1 MKLDRDCITTAG
13 GGDAAHLSQH
23 FPGAEAP
30 QADGEL
36 APEAVHQPEAD
47 QRAGDLADDGGRG
60 GPATP
65 RSRTKMKIG
74 SRIRLRMAPE
84 PCTIMKPAGRPMA

>member
-1 MKLDRDCITTAG
+1 MGSWRRRRYT
-13 GGDAAHLSQH
+13 SQK
-23 FPGAEAP
+23 PIN
-30 QADGEL
+30 
-36 APEAVHQPEAD
+36 APEIWPMTVAA
-47 QRAGDLADDGGRG
+47 AA
-60 GPATP
+60 PATP